1 MNIGLPEILLI
12 AFVVLVLFGAKR
24 IPELARA
31 IGRAS
36 VEYRKAK
43 SALATEGNDRPIG
56 SSTVATIHVSK
67 ISPDYTDNVADE
79 FRKGDLV
86 RGKVISVKPSLQLTT
101 KEPHLGVVRAQ
112 CGICKTELVPKG
124 KKNLFC
130 PKCKRS
136 QPRKLA
142 DDYGD
147 VVI

>member
-1 MNIGLPEILLI
+1 MATATAI
-12 AFVVLVLFGAKR
+12 ASDKTQRV
-24 IPELARA
+24 I
-31 IGRAS
+31 S
-36 VEYRKAK
+36 
-43 SALATEGNDRPIG
+43 

-86 RGKVISVKPSLQLTT
+86 RGRVISVKPSLQITT
-101 KEPHLGVVRAQ
+101 KDPHLGVIRAQ

-147 VVI
+147 VKI